1 MKYYV
6 NIGDREFE
14 IDLVDRGD
22 GLEGRFN
29 GKRCRVDYAE
39 IEEGL
44 KYSVIVD
51 GESFN
56 VSVHR
61 TPEGEDLIFGG
72 HLFRARVL
80 DERERGALA
89 LEKARSLKGPQVVK
103 SVMPGVVVELLVA
116 EGAAVRWKPS
126 YETMPWFQESYL
138 AANPKFPK
146 PAHEIQPAAAPRR
159 TASSSSTTSRRCSN
173 PWSSR
178 WAESTASSPRRAPRL
193 HWPSSR
199 ARTSP

>member
-103 SVMPGVVVELLVA
+103 SVMPGIVRKVFVAKGDAVKAGAPLLILEAMKMENELNAEKDGVVSKVHVA
-116 EGAAVRWKPS
+116 EGQTV
-126 YETMPWFQESYL
+126 
-138 AANPKFPK
+138 N
-146 PAHEIQPAAAPRR
+146 
-159 TASSSSTTSRRCSN
+159 SSD
-173 PWSSR
+173 PLM
-178 WAESTASSPRRAPRL
+178 AIE
-193 HWPSSR
+193 
-199 ARTSP
+199 